1 MADME
6 MPSLPPPSGPTLP
19 RAGTGPGKDMAK
31 TARDFE
37 SVFIGQM
44 TKLMMESAK
53 PAEGFSGG
61 NGEEIFRG
69 VLAEELGKE
78 IAKRGGIGLAP
89 AVLNQ
94 MIQMQGGASR
104 DR

>member
-1 MADME
+1 MDDIG
-6 MPSLPPPSGPTLP
+6 MPVPPPPSGPTLP
-19 RAGTGPGKDMAK
+19 RVRAGKDMAA

-37 SVFIGQM
+37 AVFIGQM
-44 TKLMMESAK
+44 TKIMMESAE

-61 NGEEIFRG
+61 HGEEIFRG
-69 VLAEELGKE
+69 VMAEELGKE

-89 AVLNQ
+89 AVMDQ
-94 MIQMQGGASR
+94 MIKMQGSAAR